1 MKKTY
6 LIIVMVITMLAT
18 VMCAVA
24 NNLVLNDTF
33 KKALGFF
40 DGDEGG
46 KSTLLFCLPLY
57 FGQLAFN
64 ASAIIAAVRV
74 LPTPEKGV
82 RVAGAMIIVMNVMTV
97 IFSATVLIA
106 ALKTND
112 SALKDAAAL
121 LLKIP
126 FSGL

>member
-1 MKKTY
+1 MKKAY

-33 KKALGFF
+33 QKALGFF
-40 DGDEGG
+40 DDEDGG
-46 KSTLLFCLPLY
+46 KSTFLFCLPLY

-64 ASAIIAAVRV
+64 VSAIIAAARV
-74 LPTPEKGV
+74 LPAPEKGV

-97 IFSATVLIA
+97 IFSATVLIVA
-106 ALKTND
+106 VKTNN
-112 SALKDAAAL
+112 SALKDAAL